1 MLPLMAVVLATAT
14 TEEAM
19 HGQIG
24 ERDHRVAA
32 RRDLDFYYHTR
43 AALLDS
49 YRRTGDGTIDYDFY
63 RTRARVEQNRARH
76 EALRRLTRFVRPL
89 LAVAAIAT
97 AIWMMPTQAQDCA
110 SCGTQAVVTTA
121 TAAK

>member
-24 ERDHRVAA
+24 KPGRVESL
-32 RRDLDFYYHTR
+32 RDLEFYYRSR
-43 AALLDS
+43 AAMLDAG
-49 YRRTGDGTIDYDFY
+49 RALGNGTIDYDFY
-63 RTRARVEQNRARH
+63 RTRARVERNRARH

-97 AIWMMPTQAQDCA
+97 AIWMMPTQAKDCA
-110 SCGTQAVVTTA
+110 VCETRGDAA
-121 TAAK
+121 TAAAK